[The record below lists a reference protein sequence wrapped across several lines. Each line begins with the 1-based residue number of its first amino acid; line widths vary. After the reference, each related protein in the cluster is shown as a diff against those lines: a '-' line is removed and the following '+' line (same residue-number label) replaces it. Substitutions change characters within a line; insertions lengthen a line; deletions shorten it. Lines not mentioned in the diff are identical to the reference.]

1 MRFRGA
7 REAVAILD
15 PEGRACLL
23 FGDIGGTAG
32 GFYDVLS
39 FLGHV
44 RWRGELVLEGDGTLR
59 SLYFDEGHVVAAAS
73 TAKDEAIGEV
83 LVRAGRLTREQ
94 ADACVAKIRDGSL
107 RFGEA
112 AVSLGFLTNEELF
125 AEMGRQI
132 DAVFTG
138 VVKTQAGSF
147 GFFDGYDESRL
158 AFRQK
163 RVVDGL
169 LLDAIRRIDEA
180 EAFPEEVRSSDR
192 VPKRTTTVAP
202 PASDPLGLYEK
213 IDGKATVGEIV
224 EKSGTSE
231 LAATKA
237 LFELVQTGHVTI
249 VPPRIGVTRIVEVYN
264 EPLAFLLRELDAA
277 NEGARVRAQLEKFA
291 SEQENGHLVKGAG
304 PNHDGTFDAAVVLS
318 NVGAEADPD
327 EAEGH
332 LSTLLYDYASYALF
346 LARPHLHRKE
356 ERDDEP
362 RVSSRVAAML
372 EAIAPLGERMKSER
386 VEKAVEDA
394 AHAPAPPAV
403 TETKDAEREKKLA
416 AFPGLD
422 PSRVARMPALSEERL
437 AALKA
442 SRQLPAFVPPS
453 LPPSHRGSQPRLPV
467 ADAAP
472 KSKAA
477 PTPAKPPTLAED
489 ASPPPSKQTVVVITA
504 VVLAIALVG
513 ALIRGS
519 RTEAPVP
526 PPPLPVRKTE
536 LRVVCSPSC
545 TEVTVDGQK
554 IEGRNATSVGAGT
567 HQIAVIQSGVRRS
580 ASVTMAEGESR
591 TLFLES
597 TPMPDAEP

>member
-15 PEGRACLL
+15 PEGRTCLL
-23 FGDIGGTAG
+23 FGDIGGAAG

-44 RWRGELVLEGDGTLR
+44 RWRGELVLEGDGVLR

-94 ADACVAKIRDGSL
+94 VDACVAKIRDGSL

-138 VVKTQAGSF
+138 VVKTQVGSF
-147 GFFDGYDESRL
+147 GFFAGYDESRL

-180 EAFPEEVRSSDR
+180 EAFPEEVRASDR
-192 VPKRTTTVAP
+192 VPKRTATVAP

-224 EKSGTSE
+224 ESAGTSE

-237 LFELVQTGHVTI
+237 LFELVQAGHVT
-249 VPPRIGVTRIVEVYN
+249 VAPPRIGVTRTVEVYN
-264 EPLAFLLRELDAA
+264 EPLAFMLRELDAT
-277 NEGARVRAQLEKFA
+277 NEGARVREQLEKFA
-291 SEQENGHLVKGAG
+291 RAHADGHLVKGAG
-304 PNHDGTFDAAVVLS
+304 PHDDGTFDAAVVLA
-318 NVGAEADPD
+318 NVEAAGDAEA
-327 EAEGH
+327 AEGR
-332 LSTLLYDYASYALF
+332 LATLLYDYASYALF

-356 ERDDEP
+356 ESDDEP

-372 EAIAPLGERMKSER
+372 EAIAPLGEKMKSER
-386 VEKAVEDA
+386 VEKAPKDDVE
-394 AHAPAPPAV
+394 APPPSV
-403 TETKDAEREKKLA
+403 ETKDAAREKKLA
-416 AFPGLD
+416 GFPGLD
-422 PSRVARMPALSEERL
+422 PSRVARMPAFSEERL

-442 SRQLPAFVPPS
+442 SRMLPAFVPPS
-453 LPPSHRGSQPRLPV
+453 QRGSQPRMPV

-477 PTPAKPPTLAED
+477 PIPATSPAED
-489 ASPPPSKQTVVVITA
+489 DVTPPPSKRTVVVIA
-504 VVLAIALVG
+504 AAVLAIALVG

-519 RTEAPVP
+519 RTEAPAAA
-526 PPPLPVRKTE
+526 PPLPVRKTE
-536 LRVVCSPSC
+536 LRVACSPSC
-545 TEVTVDGQK
+545 TEITVDGQK

-567 HQIAVIQSGVRRS
+567 HQVAVLQNGVRRS
-580 ASVTMAEGESR
+580 TTVTMAEGESR
-591 TLFLES
+591 TLFVET
-597 TPMPDAEP
+597 TPTPDAEP

>member
-15 PEGRACLL
+15 AEGRACLL

-44 RWRGELVLEGDGTLR
+44 RWRGELVLESEGVLR

-73 TAKDEAIGEV
+73 TAKEEAIGEV
-83 LVRAGRLTREQ
+83 LVQAGRLTRAQ

-125 AEMGRQI
+125 ADMGRQI
-132 DAVFTG
+132 EAVFTG
-138 VVKTQAGSF
+138 VVKTTSGSF
-147 GFFDGYDESRL
+147 GFFGGYDENRL

-180 EAFPEEVRSSDR
+180 EAFPEEVRASDR
-192 VPKRTTTVAP
+192 VPKRTSTQAP

-213 IDGKATVGEIV
+213 IDGKTTVAEIV

-231 LAATKA
+231 LEATKA

-249 VPPRIGVTRIVEVYN
+249 VPPRIGATRIVEVYN
-264 EPLAFLLRELDAA
+264 EPLAFMLRELDAA
-277 NEGARVRAQLEKFA
+277 NEGRAVREQLEKFA
-291 SEQENGHLVKGAG
+291 KEQQNGHLVEGAG
-304 PNHDGTFDAAVVLS
+304 PKDDGTFDASVVLA
-318 NVGAEADPD
+318 NVEREKDSL
-327 EAEGH
+327 EAEER
-332 LSTLLYDYASYALF
+332 LTTLLYDYASYALF
-346 LARPHLHRKE
+346 LARPHLQRKE
-356 ERDDEP
+356 DKDDEP

-372 EAIAPLGERMKSER
+372 EAIAPLGDKMKSDVVAKPAE
-386 VEKAVEDA
+386 VE
-394 AHAPAPPAV
+394 APTPPPAV
-403 TETKDAEREKKLA
+403 PETKATEKEDEPAPSRKGEKKA
-416 AFPGLD
+416 GAFPGLD
-422 PSRVARMPALSEERL
+422 PSRTVRMPALSEERL

-442 SRQLPAFVPPS
+442 SRMMPAFVPPS
-453 LPPSHRGSQPRLPV
+453 LPPRSQPRLPV
-467 ADAAP
+467 ADAPP

-477 PTPAKPPTLAED
+477 PTPARSPVTTAKTEESA
-489 ASPPPSKQTVVVITA
+489 PPPSTQTILIVVC

-519 RTEAPVP
+519 RNEAPAP
-526 PPPLPVRKTE
+526 PPAPATLP
-536 LRVVCSPSC
+536 
-545 TEVTVDGQK
+545 
-554 IEGRNATSVGAGT
+554 
-567 HQIAVIQSGVRRS
+567 S
-580 ASVTMAEGESR
+580 AH
-591 TLFLES
+591 
-597 TPMPDAEP
+597 P